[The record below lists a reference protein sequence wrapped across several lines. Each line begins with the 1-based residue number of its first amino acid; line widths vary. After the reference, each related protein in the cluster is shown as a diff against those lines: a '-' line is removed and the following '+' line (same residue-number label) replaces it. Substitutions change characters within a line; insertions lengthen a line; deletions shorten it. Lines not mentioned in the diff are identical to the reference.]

1 MYLFGRQTLGMSLP
15 ALLLT
20 LVLAPSASPAQAP
33 PPLPTLPLDAYP
45 AAAREDLSRAHRAAA
60 ARPSDAEAV
69 GFLARLLHAWEQ
81 WNAAHAVYAR
91 AQALA
96 PDGFDWHYLDG
107 VVLQRLARHADA
119 AARFRAALTLDRG
132 YLPARVKLAEALF
145 EAGRLE
151 ESRALYE
158 ELVREPA
165 AEPAALFG
173 LGRIAAAEGRHDDAA
188 RELQRATSLFP
199 EWGGAHY
206 ALALSLRALGRRDE
220 AQRALEAHARH
231 GPRWPAVADPL
242 LEGVAAL
249 RDDAG
254 TLLRRGKRLAEKGD
268 LAGAIAAYEAAL
280 ARDPSLAIAHANLLR
295 LYGRTQDWAQAEA
308 HYRAAVAGGADPAEA
323 HYDYGVLL
331 DMQERWD
338 DAAAAYRRSID
349 VNPSYAE
356 ALNNLGQLHERRR
369 ELEPALELY
378 RRAAA
383 SRPTF
388 RMAGFNAG
396 RMLVALGR
404 PEEASLEFERLV
416 PPRDAEAP
424 RYLFALSVAK
434 VRAGHRER
442 GLALAEEAKRLAA
455 EFGQRDLIAAIERDL
470 ASLK

>member
-1 MYLFGRQTLGMSLP
+1 MTCAGAAIVLFALTSP
-15 ALLLT
+15 A
-20 LVLAPSASPAQAP
+20 VLAQAP
-33 PPLPTLPLDAYP
+33 APLPALPLDAYP
-45 AAAREDLSRAHRAAA
+45 HAAREAIARAYREAA

-69 GFLARLLHAWEQ
+69 GSLARLLHAWEQ
-81 WNAAHAVYAR
+81 WDAAHAVYAR

-96 PDGFDWHYLDG
+96 PGGFDWHYLDG

-119 AARFRAALTLDRG
+119 AERFLTALTLNRG
-132 YLPARVKLAEALF
+132 YLPARVKLAEAQF
-145 EAGRLE
+145 EAGRLA

-158 ELVREPA
+158 ELVPEPA
-165 AEPAALFG
+165 AEPASRFG

-199 EWGGAHY
+199 EWGAAHY
-206 ALALSLRALGRRDE
+206 ALALSLRSLGRRDL

-231 GPRWPAVADPL
+231 GPLWPGLPDRL

-254 TLLRRGKRLAEKGD
+254 TLLRRGKRLADSGD
-268 LAGAIAAYEAAL
+268 LAGAIAAYQAAL
-280 ARDPSLAIAHANLLR
+280 ERDPSLAIAHANLLR
-295 LYGRTQDWAQAEA
+295 LYGRTRDWTQAEA

-331 DMQERWD
+331 GMQERWD
-338 DAAAAYRRSID
+338 EAAAAYRRSID

-369 ELEPALELY
+369 ELEQALELY

-388 RMAGFNAG
+388 RTAGFNAG

-404 PEEASLEFERLV
+404 PEDASLEFERLV

-434 VRAGHRER
+434 VRAGDRER
-442 GLALAEEAKRLAA
+442 GRALAEEAKRLAA
-455 EFGQRDLIAAIERDL
+455 EFEQRDLVAAIEREL